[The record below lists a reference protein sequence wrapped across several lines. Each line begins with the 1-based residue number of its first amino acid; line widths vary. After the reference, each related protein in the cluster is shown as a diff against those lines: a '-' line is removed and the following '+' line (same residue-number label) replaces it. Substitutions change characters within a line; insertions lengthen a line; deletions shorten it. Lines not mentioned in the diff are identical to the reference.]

1 MTLKLI
7 ANCKTLKI
15 GGLTIKSVLNA
26 LFMWWKRSDPLIP
39 WHTLGWSHRLSVLVS
54 NIGKCLRLCKIN
66 NLGILLQMFAIYDVN
81 WFVKKKQ
88 DPMLPK
94 PKWHFFRNQNSPE
107 IWALH
112 YTKVLPSEDLKSYN
126 SVGEGAKSMCI
137 SLTLS
142 IFFLTGTLGLES
154 NSNHV
159 LSKPFWL
166 SLSTP
171 TPPLPPQHG
180 FLTMEKFAFHERLRL
195 GDSFADNWLQL
206 LRFDSNKITSLIT
219 VHV

>member
-15 GGLTIKSVLNA
+15 GELTIKSVLNA

-39 WHTLGWSHRLSVLVS
+39 WHTLGWSHRLSAPAS
-54 NIGKCLRLCKIN
+54 NTGKCLRLCKIN

-94 PKWHFFRNQNSPE
+94 PKRHFFRNQNSSE
-107 IWALH
+107 MWALH

-137 SLTLS
+137 SLTLCS
-142 IFFLTGTLGLES
+142 FFFFFWKTGTPGLES
-154 NSNHV
+154 LTVIMSWV
-159 LSKPFWL
+159 SPFDL
-166 SLSTP
+166 AYPTHTPITTP
-171 TPPLPPQHG
+171 TWI
-180 FLTMEKFAFHERLRL
+180 FLLWK
-195 GDSFADNWLQL
+195 
-206 LRFDSNKITSLIT
+206 TSHPT
-219 VHV
+219 KD